1 VTEVAGTGIGY
12 DDTMRLMAQ
21 RPITLTL
28 VEPPAEETGVAGSA
42 GAPPESAVRVVPW
55 LACLWSSG
63 S

>member
-1 VTEVAGTGIGY
+1 MAGTGIGY

-42 GAPPESAVRVVPW
+42 ARGRTGRTTNSCRAA
-55 LACLWSSG
+55 G
-63 S
+63 